1 MSCSCA
7 CAALGIQPP
16 HLLDYGDGHL
26 AEADAEALTAQ
37 ILAAIRETGAQA
49 LLSFGRDGLSGH
61 PDHIAIGRCAAE
73 AYRRAESLAALY
85 AVAVPASLADALDL
99 RQLQAV
105 PDADIALAVDVSAAW
120 EAKLA
125 AMRCHATQL
134 ASSPM
139 MQAPVERQRRFFG
152 TEHFV
157 RAAAREGRD
166 DFLPDALEGYL
177 L

>member
-1 MSCSCA
+1 
-7 CAALGIQPP
+7 
-16 HLLDYGDGHL
+16 
-26 AEADAEALTAQ
+26 
-37 ILAAIRETGAQA
+37 
-49 LLSFGRDGLSGH
+49 
-61 PDHIAIGRCAAE
+61 
-73 AYRRAESLAALY
+73 LAALY
-85 AVAVPASLADALDL
+85 TVAVPASLAEALDL

-105 PDADIALAVDVSAAW
+105 PDADIALAVDVSAAR

-157 RAAAREGRD
+157 RAAAREDRD
-166 DFLPDALEGYL
+166 DFLPAVLGGYL